1 LHAKQEFTVSNAHKA
16 AFSAKKILLP
26 IDFSLS
32 SEAALEAATGL
43 AEQFHAGIHLVHII
57 PEIPDFNGSDFF
69 PETAVLQERRET
81 IEEKLDAR
89 KEQLMLKGVAASFS
103 IETGN
108 DIVGS
113 LMRVIKREKTDMVV
127 ISTHGMSGWHP
138 LVFGSIAEQVIKQVN
153 CTLLLLQSGS
163 IDRLL
168 KSPQSKF
175 GKTPLSH
182 TLWRQV
188 PSVRPFLNRRACRRD
203 DSIRSQT
210 TWLNE
215 VERPNNIT
223 TKLTHFSQSSFGG
236 SRKSEKVTP
245 N

>member
-1 LHAKQEFTVSNAHKA
+1 MLHTKPEFTVSNAHKA

-26 IDFSLS
+26 IDFSPS

-81 IEEKLDAR
+81 VEEKLDAR
-89 KEQLMLKGVAASFS
+89 KEQLMLKGLAASFS

-153 CTLLLLQSGS
+153 CTLLLLQSDQRVPAAEESAIEVWEDSFVPKVAVSGHLGS
-163 IDRLL
+163 
-168 KSPQSKF
+168 
-175 GKTPLSH
+175 PLSESRISSQKR
-182 TLWRQV
+182 LD
-188 PSVRPFLNRRACRRD
+188 RAADGLAQRGGQAEQQYD
-203 DSIRSQT
+203 QDHS
-210 TWLNE
+210 LF
-215 VERPNNIT
+215 
-223 TKLTHFSQSSFGG
+223 TK
-236 SRKSEKVTP
+236 
-245 N
+245 

>member
-1 LHAKQEFTVSNAHKA
+1 VSNANKA
-16 AFSAKKILLP
+16 AFSATKILLP
-26 IDFSLS
+26 IDFSPS
-32 SEAALEAATGL
+32 SEVALEAATGL

-81 IEEKLDAR
+81 VEEKLDAR
-89 KEQLMLKGVAASFS
+89 KEQLMLKGVSASFS

-153 CTLLLLQSGS
+153 CTLLLLQSHQRVS
-163 IDRLL
+163 AAEEPAIEVWEDCFVPEVAVARHLE
-168 KSPQSKF
+168 SPVS
-175 GKTPLSH
+175 
-182 TLWRQV
+182 
-188 PSVRPFLNRRACRRD
+188 
-203 DSIRSQT
+203 DSRTS
-210 TWLNE
+210 
-215 VERPNNIT
+215 
-223 TKLTHFSQSSFGG
+223 
-236 SRKSEKVTP
+236 SRKRLDRAEDGLAQRGGQAEQQYDQDHSLFTK
-245 N
+245 

>member
-26 IDFSLS
+26 IDFSPS

-81 IEEKLDAR
+81 VEEKLDAR

-113 LMRVIKREKTDMVV
+113 MMRVIKREKTDMVV

-153 CTLLLLQSGS
+153 CTLLLLQSRQHTAEEPAIEVWEDSFVPHVVATGPLGS
-163 IDRLL
+163 TVPEPESLSQRRLDQAANDL
-168 KSPQSKF
+168 AERG
-175 GKTPLSH
+175 GKTEQHYDQAHSL
-182 TLWRQV
+182 
-188 PSVRPFLNRRACRRD
+188 F
-203 DSIRSQT
+203 
-210 TWLNE
+210 
-215 VERPNNIT
+215 
-223 TKLTHFSQSSFGG
+223 TK
-236 SRKSEKVTP
+236 
-245 N
+245 